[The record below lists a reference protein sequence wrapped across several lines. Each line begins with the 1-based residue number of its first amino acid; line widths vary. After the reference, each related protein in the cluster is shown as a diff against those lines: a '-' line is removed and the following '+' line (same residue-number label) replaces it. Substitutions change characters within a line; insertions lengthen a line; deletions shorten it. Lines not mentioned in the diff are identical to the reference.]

1 MDFVR
6 FMFCLGVGLIGLCMV
21 LMTMLESFFSEW
33 DVTGDLDQFV
43 RRRRNLLG
51 YFIKIEDEDEA
62 GHGHGHRL
70 NAYGRPS
77 RPEKHSAPQ
86 RETEPVERVEA

>member
-21 LMTMLESFFSEW
+21 LMTMLESVFSEW
-33 DVTGDLDQFV
+33 DVTGDLDHFV

-51 YFIKIEDEDEA
+51 YFIKIEDEDEV
-62 GHGHGHRL
+62 GRGHGHRL

-86 RETEPVERVEA
+86 RETEPAERVEA